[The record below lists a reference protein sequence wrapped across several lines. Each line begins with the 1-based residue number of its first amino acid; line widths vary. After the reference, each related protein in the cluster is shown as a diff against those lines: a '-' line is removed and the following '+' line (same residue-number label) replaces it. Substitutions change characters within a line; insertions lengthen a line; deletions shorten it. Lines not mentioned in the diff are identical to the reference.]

1 MEKIKIKLSELKK
14 MRDFFL
20 FYTIQEEGQ
29 IELTFKSFSFLDKS
43 VDDLEDMIEDIQSE
57 YNFIEFSQEIDMEK

>member
-29 IELTFKSFSFLDKS
+29 IELTFKSFSFLDKT

-57 YNFIEFSQEIDMEK
+57 YNFVEFSQEIDMEN

>member
-29 IELTFKSFSFLDKS
+29 IELTFKSFSFLDNT
-43 VDDLEDMIEDIQSE
+43 VDDLEDMIDDIQSE
-57 YNFIEFSQEIDMEK
+57 YNFVEFSQEIDMEN

>member
-1 MEKIKIKLSELKK
+1 

-29 IELTFKSFSFLDKS
+29 IELTFKSFSFLDKT

-57 YNFIEFSQEIDMEK
+57 YNFVEFSQEIDMEN